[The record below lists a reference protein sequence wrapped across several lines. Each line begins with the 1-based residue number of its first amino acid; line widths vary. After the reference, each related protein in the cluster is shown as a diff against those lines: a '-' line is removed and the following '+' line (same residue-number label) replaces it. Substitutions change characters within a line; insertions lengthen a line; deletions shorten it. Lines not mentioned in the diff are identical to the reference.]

1 MTAEAPSNLSY
12 PTSPQPHQQ
21 EMPGADPPN
30 LPSSSGAQDKPVYE
44 EMYHLSGFYMA
55 SLVSSVILTP
65 SAGILVTMLSLR
77 QQKHT

>member
-1 MTAEAPSNLSY
+1 
-12 PTSPQPHQQ
+12 
-21 EMPGADPPN
+21 MPGADLMN
-30 LPSSSGAQDKPVYE
+30 LPSSFGTHDKPVYK

-55 SLVSSVILTP
+55 SLISSVILTP